1 MLPSN
6 FPDFIRGDNVF
17 QSLIDKIVIGF
28 SDIGKAL
35 EGANSSLPSWIQ
47 NLGLAL
53 LSILIPLAIAILT
66 DLIQKKRSEAT
77 LYELDL
83 QVILDH
89 VFKIKPLIGFSV
101 LIFLPFFFWENSN
114 GIFRFI
120 ELIVSLVG
128 SVFVAKTIL
137 DVYFWTRG
145 NVFAYRLSYLKNL
158 NNLSDLEIAF
168 RSVWSSKDI
177 NPQRERELFNI
188 FYSKVERILTRNEKR
203 Y

>member
-101 LIFLPFFFWENSN
+101 LIFLPFLRS
-114 GIFRFI
+114 
-120 ELIVSLVG
+120 G
-128 SVFVAKTIL
+128 SYS
-137 DVYFWTRG
+137 D
-145 NVFAYRLSYLKNL
+145 SYC
-158 NNLSDLEIAF
+158 IHH
-168 RSVWSSKDI
+168 RSARHVCHTGSEHCCK
-177 NPQRERELFNI
+177 
-188 FYSKVERILTRNEKR
+188 KG
-203 Y
+203 